1 MLRDARQEKDGFRVC
16 VQASAALA
24 LLGIALLCLMIAGM
38 AVPALLQ
45 NGDGH
50 ALSVVWNPAAGRFG
64 ILGMLAG
71 SAARSRSPC
80 SAVSSAPTITAH
92 CPASAA
98 ASWALCCIS

>member
-45 NGDGH
+45 KGDGH
-50 ALSVVWNPAAGRFG
+50 ALSIV
-64 ILGMLAG
+64 
-71 SAARSRSPC
+71 
-80 SAVSSAPTITAH
+80 
-92 CPASAA
+92 
-98 ASWALCCIS
+98 